1 MYSIKAGSVTI
12 MNDQYIDDPFM
23 MIDPELSL
31 EENTAGKLTFGL
43 TPQSV
48 GYSLIQR
55 MNTTL
60 YFCCGNDILWEGR
73 VITEETALDRT
84 KTYTAEGALAYLN
97 DTLQPLK
104 SYNTTLKSYVR
115 SLLKVHNDKVAAD
128 RRIELGEVTVEKSSK
143 WVTNWDKTFDKVK
156 EAVDEADAHMRIRSD
171 GEHRYLDILKDYP
184 RRSSQSVE
192 FGKNLLDFTST
203 RDLSDL
209 ATVCVPLGKAKAK
222 SSVNGQTEYLTCD
235 PPYVINQAAVSNF
248 GWIESKQQFD
258 YIDKKSELKKAAE
271 NWLKDAKFDEMS
283 IEGTAFDMK
292 RLGLATDDLRLL
304 DEVHFVCHPHGLDRY
319 FPLTKVTLRPYEID
333 ECEYEFGKSVSTKL
347 TKINNATNNAIIQQI
362 TGKAV
367 SYDTTFAGTATIE
380 TGESV
385 AISTESVFD
394 GMDVL
399 SYEVFLTPYSSTS
412 KLYVSNKTLAS
423 FTVVGDTGTQFY
435 WEIRNI
441 AVTESS
447 EET

>member
-1 MYSIKAGSVTI
+1 MYSIKAGTVTI

-43 TPQSV
+43 TPASV

-60 YFCCGNDILWEGR
+60 YFYCGNDILWEGR

-104 SYNTTLKSYVR
+104 SYNTTLKSYVK

-128 RRIELGEVTVEKSSK
+128 RKIELGEVTVEKNSK
-143 WVTNWDKTFDKVK
+143 WVTNWDKTLDKIK
-156 EAVDEADAHMRIRSD
+156 EAVEDADAHMRVRSD
-171 GEHRYLDILKDYP
+171 GEHRYLDIFKDYP
-184 RRSSQSVE
+184 RQSTQSVE

-203 RDLSDL
+203 RDLSDMV
-209 ATVCVPLGKAKAK
+209 TVCVPLGKAKAK
-222 SSVNGQTEYLTCD
+222 SSVDGQTEYLTCD

-248 GWIESKQQFD
+248 GWVEAKQQFD
-258 YIDKKSELKKAAE
+258 NIDKKSELKKAAE
-271 NWLKDAKFDEMS
+271 NWLKDAKYDEQS

-292 RLGLATDDLRLL
+292 RLGLALDDLRLL
-304 DEVHFVCHPHGLDRY
+304 DEVHFVCPPWGLDRY
-319 FPLTKVTLRPYEID
+319 FPLTKLTLRPYEID
-333 ECEYEFGKSVSTKL
+333 DCEYTFGKNVSSKL
-347 TKINNATNNAIIQQI
+347 TKINNETNNAIIQQI

-380 TGESV
+380 EGESIT
-385 AISTESVFD
+385 ISTEAVFD
-394 GMDVL
+394 GMSVL
-399 SYEVFLTPYSSTS
+399 SYEVFLTPYSQTS
-412 KLYVSNKTLAS
+412 KLYVQAKTLTN

-441 AVTESS
+441 TVNESS
-447 EET
+447 DT